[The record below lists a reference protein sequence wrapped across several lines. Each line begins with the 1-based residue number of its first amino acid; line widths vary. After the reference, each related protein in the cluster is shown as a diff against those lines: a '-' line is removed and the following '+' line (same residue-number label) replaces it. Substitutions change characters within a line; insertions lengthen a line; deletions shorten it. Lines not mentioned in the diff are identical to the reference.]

1 LFARWRGDQ
10 PHATDV
16 GVPSTLR
23 QGPRTWDAP
32 RHLHFELLA
41 STKLLTELTT
51 VDAEPMTVAIW
62 VAEGF
67 AVSALT
73 ALVSPSTEDLMA
85 LVWVGKSPLASVTTL
100 LASVLTFWN

>member
-1 LFARWRGDQ
+1 MGR
-10 PHATDV
+10 
-16 GVPSTLR
+16 SELR
-23 QGPRTWDAP
+23 QVHRRWDAP
-32 RHLHFELLA
+32 RQLHFDLLA

-51 VDAEPMTVAIW
+51 FDAALMTVAIW

-67 AVSALT
+67 AASAST

-85 LVWVGKSPLASVTTL
+85 LVWVGKSPLAWVTTL